1 MRTLNANRFMSG
13 RLIGVLAAL
22 LAFPALA
29 GDTNTSASPSRQ
41 CETPYAEHGVY
52 ETLIVYLIDEI
63 VEGPVFLPID
73 SDRNTFAYRE
83 SAYHFFRERFG
94 LDFDPGNP
102 DLQVISGPDG
112 DANVFPLKT
121 GEGSTHQ
128 IYGIDAQN
136 VPQWRH
142 KMPMTRIAMFDD
154 GYFVTLDSD
163 YVVRGTYGG
172 EDGIVLP
179 AGTQFV
185 FGEYRMFDHR
195 GRLLDTLRYKS
206 SIPVTAGPVGGSFEF
221 SNGAVFINIAC
232 DIESDI
238 FGEGNVRSLAE
249 LTPLPDGR
257 TDLDFRYV
265 MKFPARLSDAPDVEN
280 PKCRTIRPLR
290 RATH

>member
-1 MRTLNANRFMSG
+1 MGA
-13 RLIGVLAAL
+13 LAAL
-22 LAFPALA
+22 LALPALA
-29 GDTNTSASPSRQ
+29 GDTESASGTSRQ

-63 VEGPVFLPID
+63 VEGPGFLPID

-128 IYGIDAQN
+128 VYGIDAQN

-142 KMPMTRIAMFDD
+142 KMPMTRIALFDD

-172 EDGIVLP
+172 EDGNSCSASTACLTIAAGCSTRCATSPAFPSRQVLWAAASNFQMVRCLSTSP
-179 AGTQFV
+179 V
-185 FGEYRMFDHR
+185 
-195 GRLLDTLRYKS
+195 TLRATS
-206 SIPVTAGPVGGSFEF
+206 SARVTFARWRSSRPCRM
-221 SNGAVFINIAC
+221 AVRT
-232 DIESDI
+232 SI
-238 FGEGNVRSLAE
+238 F
-249 LTPLPDGR
+249 
-257 TDLDFRYV
+257 
-265 MKFPARLSDAPDVEN
+265 
-280 PKCRTIRPLR
+280 
-290 RATH
+290 ATS